1 MSDESGGQAAQAL
14 PAPDP
19 LPGAERGIGHPWRTV
34 FILQFLY
41 VVSMLDRN
49 LIALL
54 VQPIKQ
60 DLGVS
65 DFAISLLQGTAFG
78 LFYALCGFF
87 AGWLLDTFPRRRIVF
102 LGVTLWSL
110 STAACGLANSFWQ
123 LLIGRFGV
131 GSGEAVLS
139 PASFAMI
146 SDQFPPRRLGFA
158 MGVWA
163 TGSTL
168 GGAMSLLLGGLAVS
182 WLTARGAI
190 TLPLLGTLVPWQQAF
205 LLVGLPGVFVAPM
218 VFLIW
223 RGVDRPKAA
232 KIRGGAPGGQTLTT
246 FLSRRRRYLSL
257 HFFAYGMVTLIA
269 YGQSAW
275 MPTYLLREF
284 HVNIAEAGFGLA
296 MASAG
301 GGFIGFLLSGYV
313 TDRWQARGMLDAHFR
328 YSTWAAAG
336 LTLSGAT
343 AIMAPTAALAVWAT
357 TGSYITMAISGIA
370 AANLQLATPSHLRA
384 RVSSL
389 YIMAVNVTGLCFG
402 PSVVAAFTD
411 FWFHDPARVGSS
423 IMLTY
428 LIFGPL
434 AVIGFHFGR
443 RACAEALDH
452 LSDAAHWSETA
463 ESH

>member
-1 MSDESGGQAAQAL
+1 MASEDPHRLPPGQAGNTANTV
-14 PAPDP
+14 
-19 LPGAERGIGHPWRTV
+19 GRPWRTV

-49 LIALL
+49 LMALL

-60 DLGVS
+60 TLGIS

-87 AGWLLDTFPRRRIVF
+87 AGWLLDTFPRRRVVF
-102 LGVTLWSL
+102 CGVTLWSL
-110 STAACGLANSFWQ
+110 STAGCGLASSFWQ
-123 LLIGRFGV
+123 LLVGRFGV

-139 PASFAMI
+139 PASYAMI
-146 SDQFPPRRLGFA
+146 SDQFPPRKLGFA

-168 GGAMSLLLGGLAVS
+168 GGAMSLLLGGLAVG
-182 WLTARGAI
+182 WLTTRGSL
-190 TLPLLGTLVPWQQAF
+190 TLPLLGTLAPWQQAF
-205 LLVGLPGVFVAPM
+205 LLVGLPGVIVAPM

-223 RGVDRPKAA
+223 RGVDRPKVPQVRAGDPENMA
-232 KIRGGAPGGQTLTT
+232 LGA
-246 FLSRRRRYLSL
+246 FLSSRWRYLAF
-257 HFFAYGMVTLIA
+257 HFFAYGMVTLVA

-275 MPTYLLREF
+275 VPTYLLREF
-284 HVNIAEAGFGLA
+284 HVNIAEAGAGLA

-301 GGFIGFLLSGYV
+301 GGLVGFLVSGHV
-313 TDRWQARGMLDAHFR
+313 TDRWQARGMMDAHFR
-328 YSTWAAAG
+328 YSTWAAVG
-336 LTLSGAT
+336 LTLSGVAAMLAPSPALVICAT
-343 AIMAPTAALAVWAT
+343 SGAYVSM
-357 TGSYITMAISGIA
+357 SISGIA
-370 AANLQLATPSHLRA
+370 AANLQLATPAHLRA

-389 YIMAVNVTGLCFG
+389 YIIAVNVTGLCCG

-411 FWFHDPARVGSS
+411 FLFHDPARVGSS

-428 LIFGPL
+428 VIFGPL

-443 RACAEALDH
+443 RASASALDH
-452 LSDAAHWSETA
+452 LSDAAFWTEPA